1 MNDYDETYEYF
12 LNEFFPDAEKERIL
26 QDLKTEGMGYAQ
38 IIEGASNMINAMLV
52 EDDFDVA
59 RLARLNHSIYKNANR
74 LIAMFNAG
82 ADFEHNNMNSG
93 D

>member
-1 MNDYDETYEYF
+1 MSDYDETYEYF
-12 LNEFFPDAEKERIL
+12 LNEFFPDAEKEQL
-26 QDLKTEGMGYAQ
+26 LSELKREGLGYAQ

-74 LIAMFNAG
+74 LMAMLNAG
-82 ADFEHNNMNSG
+82 ADHEQKDNG
-93 D
+93 TVD

>member
-1 MNDYDETYEYF
+1 MSDYDETYDYF
-12 LNEFFPDAEKERIL
+12 LNEFFPDADQERIL
-26 QDLKTEGMGYAQ
+26 NDLKTEGLGYAQ

-74 LIAMFNAG
+74 LIAMLNAG
-82 ADFEHNNMNSG
+82 ADFEKKQ
-93 D
+93 DD